1 MLNGY
6 CQFSLWQLVFQD
18 YVKIA
23 KKQQQQK
30 QGQNKKAKEQK
41 NNKQQFQKGNRKQ
54 ETNAKEQRN
63 CFKDK
68 TKLKLFLVEK

>member
-30 QGQNKKAKEQK
+30 QGQNKKAKNKRIITSNSKRAIVNKKQMQK
-41 NNKQQFQKGNRKQ
+41 SK
-54 ETNAKEQRN
+54 ETV
-63 CFKDK
+63 
-68 TKLKLFLVEK
+68 LKIKPN